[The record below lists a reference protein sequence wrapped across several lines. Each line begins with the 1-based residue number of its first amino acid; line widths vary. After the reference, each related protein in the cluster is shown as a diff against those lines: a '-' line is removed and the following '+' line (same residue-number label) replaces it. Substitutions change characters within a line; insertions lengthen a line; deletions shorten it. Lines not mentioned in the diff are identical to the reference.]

1 MSVAKQVKDEFKNSQ
16 IEIYQDDN
24 GNIQLDV
31 RFDGD
36 TAWLTQKMIANLF
49 SCSVENIILHLKNIY
64 QDAELDESATTKD
77 FLVVQKEG
85 NRSVKRQLLFYNLD
99 VIIAVGYR
107 VNSKQATQFRIWATK
122 RLKDYLIQG
131 YAINHNII
139 DTTHQEYQNIIDLLG
154 RTLIN
159 NRLEYDQQTNIIN
172 LISQYAK
179 TWTTLLQYD
188 EDSLL
193 LPSHKDEQSIPLE
206 YNTAQQAI
214 SSIKQQLMN
223 IGEATALFGN
233 ERNDQLQSILANLE
247 QTMFGEELYKSIAEK
262 SANLLYMV
270 IKDHPFSDGNKRIG
284 SFLFLLYVQINKL
297 PVKLDSIALTSL
309 ALLVAESQPSQK
321 DLLIRLIVNLLVYN

>member
-1 MSVAKQVKDEFKNSQ
+1 MENSKLVLFTSNEGNITIDVRIAQDTVWLSLNQLSALFGRDKSVISRHIKNIFNDGELIPDSVVAFFATTATDGK
-16 IEIYQDDN
+16 IYQ
-24 GNIQLDV
+24 
-31 RFDGD
+31 
-36 TAWLTQKMIANLF
+36 
-49 SCSVENIILHLKNIY
+49 VEY
-64 QDAELDESATTKD
+64 
-77 FLVVQKEG
+77 
-85 NRSVKRQLLFYNLD
+85 YNLD
-99 VIIAVGYR
+99 AILSVGYR

-122 RLKDYLIQG
+122 RLKDYLMQG

-159 NRLEYDQQTNIIN
+159 NRLEHDQQANIIN

-188 EDSLL
+188 EDRLL
-193 LPSHKDEQSIPLE
+193 LPSNKDEQSIPLE
-206 YNTAQQAI
+206 YNPAQQAI
-214 SSIKQQLMN
+214 NSIKQQLMN
-223 IGEATALFGN
+223 LGEATSLFGN

-262 SANLLYMV
+262 AANLLYMV

-284 SFLFLLYVQINKL
+284 SFLFLLYIQINKL

-321 DLLIRLIVNLLVYN
+321 DLLIRLVVNLLVYN

>member
-1 MSVAKQVKDEFKNSQ
+1 MSFAKQVNDEFKNSQ

-36 TAWLTQKMIANLF
+36 TAWLTQKMIAQLF

-64 QDAELDESATTKD
+64 QDAELEESATTKD

-85 NRSVKRQLLFYNLD
+85 SRNVKRQLLFYNLD
-99 VIIAVGYR
+99 AIIAIGYR

-122 RLKDYLIQG
+122 RLKDYLMQG

-139 DTTHQEYQNIIDLLG
+139 DTTHQEYQNIIDLLC

-159 NRLEYDQQTNIIN
+159 NRLEHDQQANIIN

-188 EDSLL
+188 EDRLL
-193 LPSHKDEQSIPLE
+193 LPSNKEEQSIPLE

-214 SSIKQQLMN
+214 GSIKQQLMN
-223 IGEATALFGN
+223 IGEATSLFGN

-247 QTMFGEELYKSIAEK
+247 QTMFGEQLYRSTAEK

-284 SFLFLLYVQINKL
+284 SFLFLLYVQTNKL

-321 DLLIRLIVNLLVYN
+321 ELLIRLVVNLLLD